1 MRNSFFLF
9 TLLSVIL
16 ISCQKEPDLLTGG
29 SGGSGGG
36 GGGNTGGTRLV
47 RTVSKTGPD
56 SVVTVYTYNSN
67 GKVVNVKTTGMSGGI
82 DQANEF
88 RYYRNS
94 SGIITR
100 KVQINPNLA
109 SAGIDSVITTVLYN
123 SSLSRYTGDVSSLS
137 AFGFTVSDST
147 VHVYDGSGKVIRT
160 DEYQAIPSLGQPYE
174 LSLKSIY
181 TYDAAGN
188 VKQMDI
194 YYHDAT
200 TNTDDL
206 VATLKYTFDNKTAAI
221 SYGADAIG
229 IGQIDLISVN
239 NPLKAEFVDVTDPN
253 NNQTFFFTYTYNSN
267 NRPSTGTST
276 LTPGNTV
283 SNLSYYYQ

>member
-29 SGGSGGG
+29 SGGSGGGGG

-109 SAGIDSVITTVLYN
+109 SAGVDS
-123 SSLSRYTGDVSSLS
+123 
-137 AFGFTVSDST
+137 
-147 VHVYDGSGKVIRT
+147 
-160 DEYQAIPSLGQPYE
+160 
-174 LSLKSIY
+174 
-181 TYDAAGN
+181 
-188 VKQMDI
+188 
-194 YYHDAT
+194 
-200 TNTDDL
+200 
-206 VATLKYTFDNKTAAI
+206 
-221 SYGADAIG
+221 
-229 IGQIDLISVN
+229 
-239 NPLKAEFVDVTDPN
+239 
-253 NNQTFFFTYTYNSN
+253 
-267 NRPSTGTST
+267 
-276 LTPGNTV
+276 
-283 SNLSYYYQ
+283 

>member
-109 SAGIDSVITTVLYN
+109 SAGVDSVITTVLYN

-229 IGQIDLISVN
+229 IGQVDLISVN
-239 NPLKAEFVDVTDPN
+239 NPLKAEFVDVTDPT
-253 NNQTFFFTYTYNSN
+253 NNQTFVFTYTYNSN

>member
-1 MRNSFFLF
+1 M
-9 TLLSVIL
+9 
-16 ISCQKEPDLLTGG
+16 
-29 SGGSGGG
+29 
-36 GGGNTGGTRLV
+36 
-47 RTVSKTGPD
+47 
-56 SVVTVYTYNSN
+56 
-67 GKVVNVKTTGMSGGI
+67 
-82 DQANEF
+82 
-88 RYYRNS
+88 
-94 SGIITR
+94 
-100 KVQINPNLA
+100 QINPNLA
-109 SAGIDSVITTVLYN
+109 SAGVDSVITKVLYN

-147 VHVYDGSGKVIRT
+147 VHVYDGSGKVTRT

-188 VKQMDI
+188 VKQIDI

-239 NPLKAEFVDVTDPN
+239 NPLKAEFVDVTDPT
-253 NNQTFFFTYTYNSN
+253 NNQTFVFTYTYNSN

-276 LTPGNTV
+276 LTPGNT
-283 SNLSYYYQ
+283 